1 MITHAC
7 QWARSSLRVFV
18 LAAAVAAAPLPALA
32 GDSSSLPGG
41 PSPGAGLAASGAR
54 FVVAELARPTAR
66 AEQARLAVAPQTDL
80 GSPSFFKTP
89 AGIIT
94 LVAIAAGVSY
104 ALYSTSHDRIK
115 SPAR

>member
-7 QWARSSLRVFV
+7 HWARSSLRMVV

-32 GDSSSLPGG
+32 GDIHSLPAG
-41 PSPGAGLAASGAR
+41 PSPDSGIAASGSRLMA
-54 FVVAELARPTAR
+54 AELARPAVP
-66 AEQARLAVAPQTDL
+66 AAQVRLAVTPQTDL
-80 GSPSFFKTP
+80 GSASFFKTP

-104 ALYSTSHDRIK
+104 ALYSTSHDRVK

>member
-7 QWARSSLRVFV
+7 HSARSSLRVLM

-32 GDSSSLPGG
+32 GETSHLPGG
-41 PSPGAGLAASGAR
+41 PSPGAGIAATGVRLVS
-54 FVVAELARPTAR
+54 AELARPAAR
-66 AEQARLAVAPQTDL
+66 AGQARLAVAPQTDL

-94 LVAIAAGVSY
+94 LVGIAAGVSY

>member
-7 QWARSSLRVFV
+7 HWARSSLRMFV

-32 GDSSSLPGG
+32 GDTSRLPGG
-41 PSPGAGLAASGAR
+41 PAPDAGIAASGAR
-54 FVVAELARPTAR
+54 LVAAQLARPAAR
-66 AEQARLAVAPQTDL
+66 AEQARLAFAPQTDL